1 MKNFIITVFQ
11 ILVLIASYFLILAL
25 VGVVMPQDVH
35 AQSTD
40 IEKPYRL
47 WNATDGGYIVNELD
61 LTIIFEDGGREIK
74 FSSTVDLHDH
84 LMGTIGRPIKGD
96 VMPNRQT
103 FYSDSLESYK
113 GNYPFLNGKDTIE
126 VYTDWDIVYFVPTGD
141 GDYKVCSETVL
152 RWIGI
157 FDTSDS
163 NTLLRWVVWTPME
176 EQEQKHS
183 RLYYQ
188 SIIDNKIHE

>member
-1 MKNFIITVFQ
+1 MFIAPKS
-11 ILVLIASYFLILAL
+11 LN
-25 VGVVMPQDVH
+25 
-35 AQSTD
+35 AQSTVE

-47 WNATDGGYIVNELD
+47 WNATDGGYLVNEQD
-61 LTIIFEDGGREIK
+61 LTIIYEEGGREIK
-74 FSSTVDLHDH
+74 FTNMVDLHDH
-84 LMGTIGRPIKGD
+84 LMGTIGRPVKGD
-96 VMPNRQT
+96 AMPNRQT
-103 FYSDSLESYK
+103 YYSDSLESYK
-113 GNYPFLNGKDTIE
+113 GNYPFLNGRDTIE
-126 VYTDWDIVYFVPTGD
+126 VYTDWDILYFVPTGD

-176 EQEQKHS
+176 EQEQQNS

-188 SIIDNKIHE
+188 SIIENKIHE